1 MISDQ
6 VKFFF
11 NYLKQELQELNL
23 LEARANPG
31 NKQSSVRGGY
41 QNQQGQFK
49 SRYQNFNTIEQ
60 RSFGQ
65 QQPGPNASRGM
76 GYLPQMN
83 QQFQQTNQHH
93 QQNTPN
99 QQQGNQGFQRKVGV
113 TYFSCPLG
121 CNHDVPWGSLSG
133 CSNFMNMS
141 PQLRKDTVEKV
152 RASKCCLKTK
162 GRQHDPDSCK
172 SVLCQ
177 CGRSPAHSELICP
190 NQRVQMNSVQTNFQE
205 IECDEQTA
213 LQHLSLIHI

>member
-1 MISDQ
+1 MEMTRKTILNKRIDIYVNAWSEHARLNEQTSVADSATSVKEALKNLSLSVTSLKRASMISDQ

-23 LEARANPG
+23 LEARSNPG

-49 SRYQNFNTIEQ
+49 SRYQNFNMIEQ

-83 QQFQQTNQHH
+83 QQFQQSNQHH

-99 QQQGNQGFQRKVGV
+99 QQQGN
-113 TYFSCPLG
+113 
-121 CNHDVPWGSLSG
+121 
-133 CSNFMNMS
+133 
-141 PQLRKDTVEKV
+141 
-152 RASKCCLKTK
+152 
-162 GRQHDPDSCK
+162 
-172 SVLCQ
+172 
-177 CGRSPAHSELICP
+177 
-190 NQRVQMNSVQTNFQE
+190 
-205 IECDEQTA
+205 
-213 LQHLSLIHI
+213 